1 MKASRWEILGAWL
14 HIWTPPRDVEIPRVP
29 RRAAAVVAGACV
41 ALIIVV
47 VTVIAPALDRAKDRE
62 SARRSRSDAAFATR
76 ERARLVIDQ
85 AARRGRADGV
95 ALLYAARHT
104 SQAQAVLLADVRRGV
119 ARDARARVAAGTFDT
134 PVRAVRCRYLSGTT
148 APRVQLSCLAI
159 TSRTAGATVGQPFVA
174 VGSLRDGRYAWCHD
188 NPRPGE
194 GATGRS
200 IAVALPAD
208 CTA

>member
-29 RRAAAVVAGACV
+29 RRAAAAVASACV
-41 ALIIVV
+41 ALVIIV
-47 VTVIAPALDRAKDRE
+47 VTVIAPALDRSKDRE
-62 SARRSRSDAAFATR
+62 RARQARSDAAFAGR
-76 ERARLVIDQ
+76 ERARLAADQ
-85 AARRGRADGV
+85 RAHHGRADGV
-95 ALLYAARHT
+95 SPLYAAGDT
-104 SQAQAVLLADVRRGV
+104 AQAQAVLLADVRRGV

-134 PVRAVRCRYLSGTT
+134 PVRSVRCRYLSGTT
-148 APRVQLSCLAI
+148 APRVHLTCLAI
-159 TSRTAGATVGQPFVA
+159 TSQTAGATVGQPFVV

-194 GATGRS
+194 GATGRG

>member
-29 RRAAAVVAGACV
+29 RRAAAVVAGALAV
-41 ALIIVV
+41 VVIVV
-47 VTVIAPALDRAKDRE
+47 VTVIAPALHRSKDRE
-62 SARRSRSDAAFATR
+62 SARQALNDADFVRR
-76 ERARLVIDQ
+76 EEGRLVADQ
-85 AARRGRADGV
+85 RAHHARSGEAARR
-95 ALLYAARHT
+95 YAAGR
-104 SQAQAVLLADVRRGV
+104 SGAARALLLADVRRGV
-119 ARDARARVAAGTFDT
+119 MADARARVAAGTFDT
-134 PVRAVRCRYLSGTT
+134 PVREVRCRYLPGTT

-194 GATGRS
+194 GASGGS